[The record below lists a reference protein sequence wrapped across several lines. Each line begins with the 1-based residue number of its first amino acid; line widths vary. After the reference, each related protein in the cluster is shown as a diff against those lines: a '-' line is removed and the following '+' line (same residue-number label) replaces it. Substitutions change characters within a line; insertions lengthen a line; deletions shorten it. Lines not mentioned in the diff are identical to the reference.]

1 MKAVIL
7 AGGFGTRLA
16 EETGVRPK
24 PMVEIGGMPILWHIM
39 KHYSAHGIQ
48 EFIICLGYK
57 GFLIKEFFTSYL
69 LRRADVT
76 IDLAT
81 NALHYR
87 RHDAEP
93 WRVHLV
99 ETGAQSMTGG
109 RMRRVSEYLDT
120 DEPFC
125 MTYGDGVSN
134 VDIRAEIAFHR
145 QHGRKATL
153 LAAQPPGR
161 FGAFGLHPHD
171 DHVPQFREKPE
182 SDGAWVSGGFFVLN
196 PEVLDYIEG
205 DDTVWEKGPMER
217 LAHENELMAYRHS
230 GFWQP
235 MDTLR
240 DKQYLESLWAEGQ
253 APWCTWTDEP

>member
-39 KHYSAHGIQ
+39 KHYSTHGVQ

-57 GFLIKEFFTSYL
+57 GFMIKEFFTSYL

-76 IDLAT
+76 IDLASSH
-81 NALHYR
+81 LQYQR
-87 RHDAEP
+87 PCAEP
-93 WRVHLV
+93 WRVHLID
-99 ETGAQSMTGG
+99 TGAQTMTGG
-109 RMRRVSEYLDT
+109 RLRRVREYLNV

-125 MTYGDGVSN
+125 MTYGDGVCD
-134 VDIRAEIAFHR
+134 VDIGAEIAFHR
-145 QHGRKATL
+145 RHGRKATL

-161 FGAFGLHPHD
+161 FGAFELSPHD
-171 DHVPQFREKPE
+171 DHVPNFCEKPE
-182 SDGAWVSGGFFVLN
+182 GDGAWVNGGFFVLD
-196 PEVLDYIEG
+196 PETLDYIEG
-205 DDTVWEKGPMER
+205 DETVWEKGPMER
-217 LAHENELMAYRHS
+217 LVRESELMAYRHS
-230 GFWQP
+230 GFWQS

-240 DKQYLESLWAEGQ
+240 DKQYLESLWAKGQ
-253 APWCTWTDEP
+253 APWRTWTEAS

>member
-24 PMVEIGGMPILWHIM
+24 PMVEVGGMPILWHIM

-57 GFLIKEFFTSYL
+57 GFMIKEFFTSYL

-76 IDLAT
+76 VDLAT
-81 NALHYR
+81 NALQYR

-109 RMRRVSEYLDT
+109 RLRRVREYLDA

-125 MTYGDGVSN
+125 MTYGDGVSDVN
-134 VDIRAEIAFHR
+134 ISAEIAFHR

-161 FGAFGLHPHD
+161 FGAFELHPQD
-171 DHVPQFREKPE
+171 DHVPDFCEKP
-182 SDGAWVSGGFFVLN
+182 DGDRAWVSGGFFVLN
-196 PEVLDYIEG
+196 PEVLDYIES

-217 LAHENELMAYRHS
+217 LVHENELMAYRHN

-253 APWCTWTDEP
+253 APWCTWTAEQ